1 MKNSER
7 DEQTMNMQLENL
19 TSCQLKCA
27 YFLQT
32 ASDATA
38 HLTKILELETVLHF
52 SICLC

>member
-1 MKNSER
+1 MKNSQT
-7 DEQTMNMQLENL
+7 DEQTMNRQLEKL
-19 TSCQLKCA
+19 TSFQLKCA

-32 ASDATA
+32 PSDATA